1 MQSKL
6 DSVVI
11 NSLLAVDFSLLD
23 QVERETIEEYEKLN
37 KKCDQ
42 VISKIKNR
50 KKNKKR

>member
-6 DSVVI
+6 GAVVDS
-11 NSLLAVDFSLLD
+11 SLLVELPLLE
-23 QVERETIEEYEKLN
+23 QVEKATIEEYEKLN

-50 KKNKKR
+50 KKNKKH